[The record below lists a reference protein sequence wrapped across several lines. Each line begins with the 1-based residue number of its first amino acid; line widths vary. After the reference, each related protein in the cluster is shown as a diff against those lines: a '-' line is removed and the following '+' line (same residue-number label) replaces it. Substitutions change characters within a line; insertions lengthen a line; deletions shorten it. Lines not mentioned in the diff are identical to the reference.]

1 MGLALY
7 REFRPKTFEE
17 VIGQNHI
24 TKTLKNQVKN
34 KTTTHAYLFTG
45 ARGTGKTSCAKIFS
59 KAINCLDNQ
68 NGSSCGKCKN
78 CLSLNEV
85 NTDILEID
93 AASNNRVDEIR
104 ELRER
109 VKYPPVIGSKKVY
122 IIDEVHMLTD
132 SAFNALLKTL
142 EEPPE
147 YVVFVLA
154 TTEVHKLPATILS
167 RCTRFD
173 FRLLSVDEL
182 VSQLKKV
189 FDIRGVSYDQESLLA
204 IARQGQGSV
213 RDSLSIAD
221 SVLAYSEN
229 NITIEK
235 TMQVLGINDSK
246 SVIEILSAVSNND
259 IASLVINIKKA
270 LSSGKNISLL
280 CKELTECFKNL
291 LLIKQGVEDF
301 NILSIMPSDLAGLKE
316 LADKF
321 SILELKTGFEKLSR
335 IELDLKFSLN
345 PENLLLSAC
354 VAIMSV
360 GNEQSKQIAQTKTN
374 EPTAQ
379 PTKVNPIITNP
390 VEQLVNILSPKQNEQ
405 PTNNQ
410 QIKQT
415 AELIDSQQI
424 KQGAENQ
431 SKLNVPIG
439 RIWGEVLVKVKSKN
453 MFAFS
458 ASLQN
463 INKVEANN
471 NTINL
476 HTNDKSC
483 FDTVDDMDKKSVILD
498 ILKELGYDFNSVL
511 VEYDQSNKSQADLIK
526 SLKNTFMD
534 KIKIK

>member
-68 NGSSCGKCKN
+68 NGSPCGKCKN

-471 NTINL
+471 NTIIL